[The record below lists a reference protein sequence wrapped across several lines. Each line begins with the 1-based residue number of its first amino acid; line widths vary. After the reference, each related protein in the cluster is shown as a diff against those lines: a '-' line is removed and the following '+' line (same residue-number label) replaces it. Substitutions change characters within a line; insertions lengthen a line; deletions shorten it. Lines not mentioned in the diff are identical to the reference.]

1 MNGPRFRRVE
11 ADMCLGLPMTVLTGS
26 DHCALCGR
34 GEEMRQVSLM
44 LIGPQPAG
52 TRVLVHIDT
61 AVRVLDPEEA
71 EAIDRA
77 LEGLAAALDG
87 RAFEHLFQDLI
98 DREPELP
105 AHLRD

>member
-1 MNGPRFRRVE
+1 
-11 ADMCLGLPMTVLTGS
+11 MCLGIPMTLLADGDMT
-26 DHCALCGR
+26 APCGR
-34 GEEMRQVSLM
+34 GGETRTISLL

-61 AVRVLDPEEA
+61 AVRVLDAEEA

-77 LEGLAAALDG
+77 LEGVAAALDG

-98 DREPELP
+98 DREPTLP
-105 AHLRD
+105 AHLRA

>member
-1 MNGPRFRRVE
+1 
-11 ADMCLGLPMTVLTGS
+11 MCLGIPMTLLADGDVT
-26 DHCALCGR
+26 ALCRR
-34 GEEMRQVSLM
+34 GAETRPVSLL

-61 AVRVLDPEEA
+61 AVRVLDAEEA
-71 EAIDRA
+71 DAIDRA

-98 DREPELP
+98 DREPVLP
-105 AHLRD
+105 AHLRA

>member
-1 MNGPRFRRVE
+1 
-11 ADMCLGLPMTVLTGS
+11 
-26 DHCALCGR
+26 
-34 GEEMRQVSLM
+34 M

-61 AVRVLDPEEA
+61 AVRVLDSAEA

-77 LEGLAAALDG
+77 LEGLAAAIDG

-105 AHLRD
+105 EHLRD